1 MSWSFSGITSA
12 ARALSENVVSAVI
25 APTEGDDDS
34 HLDMDEQ
41 VASEGEDVKD
51 VSAAIMNFGA
61 SGLGSVLRGAT
72 SLAKQMP
79 GAFQATLESL
89 DAAAGGG
96 TASSPQS
103 PSATSTDGW
112 TNDDGIDDLVESELI
127 GSNVGE
133 GGGGGVKGN
142 QNQSLQTLSALEAE
156 ANRLQKENHQL
167 LAGLRQS
174 KRVVLEEKSRADA
187 FKEHAADLETR
198 LITESE
204 GSTKKILEL
213 STRVQDAESRL
224 TREVE
229 EREKE
234 DEEWQKRIK
243 VMQQDFRTREGSRED
258 RLCEMMDRVSYLE
271 RELSQ
276 ERERREIAESRVAE
290 VQVALGEE
298 RDKAADAKLREE
310 RALAEVQAI
319 SRDGFIESSELANVV
334 DALEKQKGLVSE
346 ARTREC
352 ESREELEGIRAEL
365 YLSQGESIRLRS
377 EIESLVQNGKDAT
390 VHFEEQLS
398 QNKQDLNMIIE
409 TLQKELSD
417 VHLQIN
423 LLNKSSSEQR
433 QSLDQELERAN
444 LAEEKAKELQIALKA
459 AEEISHGIKITL
471 ENKEAKVE
479 ELLTALTKERE
490 IRIIDSS
497 PEANTNTNIITPNVS
512 WNEEREILEHKI
524 ISLQDS
530 ELKLKSSLLLAEERF
545 VSAEGKIQELQSAIS
560 SLEVESK
567 RLISTAEAKVTN
579 LENSLLISDK
589 RITDLEATLANE
601 TRKCDEFGVSFSTV
615 EKKCHDLE
623 ESLLTADKKTNK
635 LKLSLTV
642 ADKKND
648 ALENSLANAEKK
660 IDELETALAIA
671 EEGVFDKDSEHV
683 SLRQELSN
691 VQSEL
696 EEIKESNKQ
705 FALESSRMVS
715 ELEILR
721 KEAGL
726 ASNVLDNE
734 RLLRTTVEAQVVNLL
749 NSIKEGKSVEEER
762 DSLRESYKRLQ
773 SSFDRLQGD
782 YRAAYTREEESNQRI
797 AELENDLMSLRR
809 SFEALTESGEEGKDA
824 IERAFESSNALR
836 EEKNQLERDLALA
849 REHNLEMQHDLDEIS
864 ARSAE
869 QATVVTLLGSQAAAT
884 AERLLDAETRARAA
898 AAAEEEL
905 SVLRADLLVRDAE
918 ISEAHTAIS
927 NLQLIVD
934 ESQAARLAVD
944 EREQTV
950 LREKIT

>member
-1 MSWSFSGITSA
+1 
-12 ARALSENVVSAVI
+12 
-25 APTEGDDDS
+25 
-34 HLDMDEQ
+34 
-41 VASEGEDVKD
+41 
-51 VSAAIMNFGA
+51 MNFGA
-61 SGLGSVLRGAT
+61 SGFGSVLRGAT

-96 TASSPQS
+96 TASSAQS
-103 PSATSTDGW
+103 PSGTSTDGW
-112 TNDDGIDDLVESELI
+112 TNDDGIDDLVESDLI

-133 GGGGGVKGN
+133 GGGGGKGN

-198 LITESE
+198 LVSESE
-204 GSTKKILEL
+204 GATKKILEL
-213 STRVQDAESRL
+213 TTRVQDAESRL

-334 DALEKQKGLVSE
+334 DALEKQKGLTSE
-346 ARTREC
+346 ARTRES

-365 YLSQGESIRLRS
+365 HLSQSESRRLRS

-390 VHFEEQLS
+390 VLFEEQLS

-433 QSLDQELERAN
+433 QSLDQEVERAN

-471 ENKEAKVE
+471 EKKVE
-479 ELLTALTKERE
+479 ELLTALNKKED
-490 IRIIDSS
+490 IRTIDSS
-497 PEANTNTNIITPNVS
+497 LDANINTNTNIFTPNVS
-512 WNEEREILEHKI
+512 WNEEREILEQQLL
-524 ISLQDS
+524 SLHDS

-560 SLEVESK
+560 SLDVESK
-567 RLISTAEAKVTN
+567 RIISNAEAKVTD

-601 TRKCDEFGVSFSTV
+601 TRKCEEF
-615 EKKCHDLE
+615 
-623 ESLLTADKKTNK
+623 
-635 LKLSLTV
+635 
-642 ADKKND
+642 
-648 ALENSLANAEKK
+648 
-660 IDELETALAIA
+660 
-671 EEGVFDKDSEHV
+671 
-683 SLRQELSN
+683 
-691 VQSEL
+691 
-696 EEIKESNKQ
+696 
-705 FALESSRMVS
+705 
-715 ELEILR
+715 
-721 KEAGL
+721 
-726 ASNVLDNE
+726 
-734 RLLRTTVEAQVVNLL
+734 
-749 NSIKEGKSVEEER
+749 
-762 DSLRESYKRLQ
+762 
-773 SSFDRLQGD
+773 
-782 YRAAYTREEESNQRI
+782 
-797 AELENDLMSLRR
+797 
-809 SFEALTESGEEGKDA
+809 
-824 IERAFESSNALR
+824 
-836 EEKNQLERDLALA
+836 
-849 REHNLEMQHDLDEIS
+849 EIS
-864 ARSAE
+864 SSI
-869 QATVVTLLGSQAAAT
+869 L
-884 AERLLDAETRARAA
+884 
-898 AAAEEEL
+898 
-905 SVLRADLLVRDAE
+905 
-918 ISEAHTAIS
+918 
-927 NLQLIVD
+927 
-934 ESQAARLAVD
+934 
-944 EREQTV
+944 
-950 LREKIT
+950 EK